1 MAISINI
8 QMTRREWAEFA
19 DWLDERYSPSCWR
32 FYGRSVEN
40 HAKTRESL
48 PHYGDPDSY
57 VRNAVVLD
65 VEDESH
71 EFTLIK
77 MFHGSASVINATDT
91 EAE

>member
-19 DWLDERYSPSCWR
+19 DWLDERYSPSRWH
-32 FYGRSVEN
+32 FYGRTEEN
-40 HAKTRESL
+40 HLKTRESL

-57 VRNAVVLD
+57 VRNSIVLEA
-65 VEDESH
+65 EDAAH

-77 MFHGSASVINATDT
+77 LFHDTASVVSNA
-91 EAE
+91 